1 MQLSILLPFKVFA
14 ANEAI
19 TRIVAPTR
27 SGSFG
32 LLPQRRDCVAALAP
46 GILSYT
52 NSAGTEVNVAID
64 EGVLLKSGAE
74 VRVCVRRAIGGA
86 DLGNLREAVEQEFL
100 HLDAQEKSVGSTLAQ
115 LEGGFIRRFIEFRH
129 G

>member
-1 MQLSILLPFKVFA
+1 MQLRILLPFKIFA

-32 LLPQRRDCVAALAP
+32 LLPHRSDCVAALAP

-52 NSAGTEVNVAID
+52 TSAGVEVNLAID
-64 EGVLLKSGAE
+64 EGVLLKSGAD
-74 VRVCVRRAIGGA
+74 VRICVRRAVGGT
-86 DLGNLREAVEQEFL
+86 DLGNLRKAVEREFL
-100 HLDAQEKSVGSTLAQ
+100 HLDAREMSARSRLAQ
-115 LEGGFIRRFIEFRH
+115 LESGFIRRFIEFRH
-129 G
+129 V